1 MKYKITSYQYPL
13 SEGIEAES
21 IDEAIA
27 KLLTYHPIAKES
39 KKLIVIVEWEKGQK
53 QLFLANGKIVPPP
66 NVAAAQF
73 ATSPSARSTY
83 LKEAAMKASQA
94 TNKKIEQKITTE
106 TNGLP
111 NEVVIKDINM
121 PFWSMVGFMVKWSLA
136 SIPAALIFGLIL
148 LPLFL
153 IIFNL

>member
-39 KKLIVIVEWEKGQK
+39 KKLIVIVEWKKGQK

-66 NVAAAQF
+66 NVAAAE
-73 ATSPSARSTY
+73 
-83 LKEAAMKASQA
+83 EAAMKASQA
-94 TNKKIEQKITTE
+94 TNKKIEQKLTTE

-121 PFWSMVGFMVKWSLA
+121 PFWSMVGFMVKWSIA
-136 SIPAALIFGLIL
+136 SIPAVLILSFIFFIIYIFLGALIALS
-148 LPLFL
+148 
-153 IIFNL
+153 N